1 MPMKRIAVLGAGAM
15 GGLFGGRLSASG
27 YPVVLVD
34 IDDAHIGAI
43 ASRGLH
49 LATDD
54 GDRFIPVQIGRAES
68 LHGEVDFLFV
78 FTKAHH
84 TVSAL
89 ASVRHL
95 IGADTW
101 AVTLQNGLDAGD
113 RLAQTVSRR
122 RIAIGMTNWPAQLV
136 APGHV
141 VSHGTGEVRIWSLSS
156 DADPAL
162 SEIAAVLTHAGLQC
176 VVDPNVLVAIW
187 EKAAFNAAMN
197 AISAVSG
204 MRVGEM
210 ADSPD
215 IRAIAAAVVRE
226 TVATARAA
234 GIEADE
240 PRIRAAMEHAY
251 TGHRDHRPSML
262 QDLAAGRP
270 TEIESINGAIS
281 SYARRFGVSVPVI
294 ETLAHL
300 VRAMSS
306 GRG

>member
-1 MPMKRIAVLGAGAM
+1 
-15 GGLFGGRLSASG
+15 
-27 YPVVLVD
+27 
-34 IDDAHIGAI
+34 
-43 ASRGLH
+43 
-49 LATDD
+49 
-54 GDRFIPVQIGRAES
+54 
-68 LHGEVDFLFV
+68 
-78 FTKAHH
+78 
-84 TVSAL
+84 
-89 ASVRHL
+89 
-95 IGADTW
+95 
-101 AVTLQNGLDAGD
+101 
-113 RLAQTVSRR
+113 
-122 RIAIGMTNWPAQLV
+122 
-136 APGHV
+136 
-141 VSHGTGEVRIWSLSS
+141 VRIWSLSG

-281 SYARRFGVSVPVI
+281 SHARRLGISVPVI

>member
-1 MPMKRIAVLGAGAM
+1 VKRIAVLGAGAM
-15 GGLFGGRLSASG
+15 GGLFGGLLSASG

-43 ASRGLH
+43 ASLGLH

-122 RIAIGMTNWPAQLV
+122 RIAIGMTNWPAQLA

-141 VSHGTGEVRIWSLSS
+141 VSHGTGEVRVWSLSG

-162 SEIAAVLTHAGLQC
+162 SEIAGVLTHAGLQC
-176 VVDPNVLVAIW
+176 SVDPNVLVAIW
-187 EKAAFNAAMN
+187 EKVAFNAAMN
-197 AISAVSG
+197 AIAAVSG
-204 MRVGEM
+204 LRVGEM

-226 TVATARAA
+226 AEQPRVQRESRPTSLGSGPRWSTPTRATA
-234 GIEADE
+234 I
-240 PRIRAAMEHAY
+240 
-251 TGHRDHRPSML
+251 TGRPCSRTWRP
-262 QDLAAGRP
+262 AGRRR
-270 TEIESINGAIS
+270 S
-281 SYARRFGVSVPVI
+281 SRSTARSHPMPDGSASAFQ
-294 ETLAHL
+294 
-300 VRAMSS
+300 
-306 GRG
+306 